1 MVLTALAESVTSAE
15 HRRPV
20 AADPAQDPE
29 HPQLTAQRSRADRD
43 RTHRLFAELVTLEPG
58 STRHHEVRA
67 ALVETHLPLVRY
79 LARRFAGR
87 GEPTDDLLQIGTIG
101 LLQAIDRFEP
111 ERGLEFSTFA
121 TPNIVGEIK
130 RHFRDRGW
138 MVRVPRRLQELQAE
152 LSTGISE
159 LSQRLGRSPTIR
171 ELAAHLGLTE
181 EQVIEGTD
189 SARAYSAVP
198 IDVPNSA
205 TGMTVADGLIDTDD
219 AMDHVELRH
228 TLGPVLAGL
237 GERER
242 TALVL
247 RFVENKTQ
255 NEIALALGVSQ
266 VHVSRLLS
274 RTLMELREKLPD
286 VQPPD

>member
-1 MVLTALAESVTSAE
+1 LTGE
-15 HRRPV
+15 RNRP
-20 AADPAQDPE
+20 
-29 HPQLTAQRSRADRD
+29 DRD
-43 RTHRLFAELVTLEPG
+43 RTHRLFAELVTLKPG

-87 GEPTDDLLQIGTIG
+87 GEPIDDLLQIGTIG

-138 MVRVPRRLQELQAE
+138 MVRVPRRLQELQGE

-171 ELAAHLGLTE
+171 ELAGHLGLTE

-198 IDVPNSA
+198 IDVPNST

-219 AMDHVELRH
+219 AMAHVELRH
-228 TLGPVLAGL
+228 TLGPVLARL
-237 GERER
+237 SERER
-242 TALVL
+242 TALIL

-274 RTLMELREKLPD
+274 KTLMELREKLPD

>member
-1 MVLTALAESVTSAE
+1 MTGE
-15 HRRPV
+15 RNRP
-20 AADPAQDPE
+20 
-29 HPQLTAQRSRADRD
+29 DRD

-138 MVRVPRRLQELQAE
+138 MVRVPRRLQELQGE
-152 LSTGISE
+152 LSIGISE

-171 ELAAHLGLTE
+171 ELAAHLHLTE

-198 IDVPNSA
+198 IDVPSSS

-219 AMDHVELRH
+219 AMAHVELRH
-228 TLGPVLAGL
+228 TLGPVLARL
-237 GERER
+237 SERER

-255 NEIALALGVSQ
+255 NEIAAALGVSQ

-274 RTLMELREKLPD
+274 KTLMELREKLPD